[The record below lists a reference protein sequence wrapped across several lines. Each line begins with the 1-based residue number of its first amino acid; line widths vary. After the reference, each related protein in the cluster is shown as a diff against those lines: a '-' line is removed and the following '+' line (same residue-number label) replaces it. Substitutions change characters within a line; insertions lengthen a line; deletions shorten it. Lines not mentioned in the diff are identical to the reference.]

1 MNITLEIVAM
11 NGKSLQTKQPV
22 TFYSIDNITTV
33 PESKSAIIMS
43 GGREY
48 IASCSYEELWEK
60 LKRHSNE
67 SAIRK

>member
-11 NGKSLQTKQPV
+11 NGKSLKSKQPV
-22 TFYSIDNITTV
+22 TFYSIDNITPI

-48 IASCSYEELWEK
+48 ITTCTYEELWEK

-67 SAIRK
+67 SAT

>member
-1 MNITLEIVAM
+1 MNITLEITAM
-11 NGKSLQTKQPV
+11 NSKLLKSPQSA
-22 TFYSIDNITTV
+22 TFYSIDSITTV
-33 PESKSAIIMS
+33 PGGKSAIIMS

>member
-11 NGKSLQTKQPV
+11 DGKSLKSKQPV
-22 TFYSIDNITTV
+22 TFYSIDNITPI

-48 IASCSYEELWEK
+48 ITTCTYEELWEK
-60 LKRHSNE
+60 LKRHKNE
-67 SAIRK
+67 SAT

>member
-11 NGKSLQTKQPV
+11 NGKSLKSKQPV
-22 TFYSIDNITTV
+22 TFYSIDNITPI
-33 PESKSAIIMS
+33 PEGKSAIIMS

-48 IASCSYEELWEK
+48 IASATYEELWEK

-67 SAIRK
+67 SAT